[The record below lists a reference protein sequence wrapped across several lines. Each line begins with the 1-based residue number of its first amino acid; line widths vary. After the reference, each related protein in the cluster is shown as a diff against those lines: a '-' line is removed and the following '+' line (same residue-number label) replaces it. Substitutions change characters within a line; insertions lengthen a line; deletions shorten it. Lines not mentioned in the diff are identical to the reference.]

1 MLGTLYFPDEH
12 LYAIYMPLFA
22 PIAVPLFGS
31 AFRELKAWRKSR
43 AAARL
48 KTE

>member
-31 AFRELKAWRKSR
+31 ALRELKAWRKAR
-43 AAARL
+43 AARL